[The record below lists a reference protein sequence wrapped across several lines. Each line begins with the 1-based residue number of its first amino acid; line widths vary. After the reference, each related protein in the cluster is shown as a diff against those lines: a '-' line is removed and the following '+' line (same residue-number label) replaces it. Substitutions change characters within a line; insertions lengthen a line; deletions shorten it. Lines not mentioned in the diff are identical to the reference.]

1 MLNTRVHQSELI
13 MATDTPRISEHG
25 VATLPDEAWEQA
37 RHQMEI
43 IRPLASLEVVGHQAA
58 DVAAQALGVSRRQI
72 YVLISRAQQGSGLM
86 TDLLPSQSGGGKGK
100 GRLPESVERI
110 IRELLKKRFLT
121 KQKRSLS
128 AFHREVAQVCKTQK
142 LRVPAR
148 NTVALRI
155 ANLDPLKT
163 TRSREGQDASRDLQG
178 VGGVPPSITL
188 PLEQVQ
194 IDHTVIDLIV
204 VDERDRQ
211 PIGRPYLTIAI
222 DVFTRCV
229 LGMVITLEAPS
240 AVSVGLCLVHVA
252 CDKRPWLEELKVEMA
267 WPMSGKP
274 KLLYLDN
281 AAEFKSEALR
291 RGCEQHGI
299 QLDYRPPGQPHYGGV
314 VERII
319 GTAMQMIHDE
329 LPGTTFSNPN
339 QRGEY
344 DSENKAVLTLR
355 ELERWLTLAVG
366 TYHGSVHNGLLQPP
380 AARWTEAVARVG
392 VPAIVTHA
400 TAFLVDFLPIIR
412 RTLTRTGF
420 VIDHIHYYADAL
432 KPWIA
437 RRDRLPAFLI
447 RRDPRDIS
455 RVWVLEPEGQHYLE
469 IPYRTLSHPAVTLWE
484 QRQALA
490 ILRQQ
495 GREQVDESALFRM
508 IGQMR
513 EIVTTA
519 QKATRKARRDA
530 DRRLHIKA
538 SVSSAKLTPPET
550 DVADQQTS
558 NLSAAKP
565 FDQIEEW

>member
-1 MLNTRVHQSELI
+1 MASDTALI
-13 MATDTPRISEHG
+13 AERG
-25 VATLPDEAWEQA
+25 VVTLSDEAWAQT
-37 RHQMEI
+37 RHRMEVI
-43 IRPLASLEVVGHQAA
+43 GPLAAVEVVGHEAA
-58 DVAAQALGVSRRQI
+58 DVAAQALGVSRRQV
-72 YVLISRAQQGSGLM
+72 YALIRRARQGTGLV
-86 TDLLPSQSGGGKGK
+86 TDLAPGRSGGGKGK
-100 GRLPESVERI
+100 GRLPEPVERI
-110 IRELLKKRFLT
+110 IRELLQKRFLT
-121 KQKRSLS
+121 KQKRSLA
-128 AFHREVAQVCKTQK
+128 AFHREVAQACKTQK

-155 ANLDPLKT
+155 ANTDPRTT
-163 TRSREGQDASRDLQG
+163 TRRREGQDASRALQG
-178 VGGVPPSITL
+178 VGGVPPAVTT

-229 LGMVITLEAPS
+229 LGIVVTLEAPS
-240 AVSVGLCLVHVA
+240 AVSVGLCLAHVV
-252 CDKRPWLEELKVEMA
+252 CDKRPWLEGLNVEMD

-274 KLLYLDN
+274 RQLYLDN
-281 AAEFKSEALR
+281 ATEFKSEALR

-299 QLDYRPPGQPHYGGV
+299 QLDYRPPGQPHYGGI

-319 GTAMQMIHDE
+319 GTAMQMIHDD
-329 LPGTTFSNPN
+329 LPGTTFSNPG

-344 DSENKAVLTLR
+344 ASENMAALTLH
-355 ELERWLTLAVG
+355 ELERWLTLTVG
-366 TYHGSVHNGLLQPP
+366 TYHGSVHNSLLQPP
-380 AARWTEAVARVG
+380 AVRWAEAVACAGTPTV
-392 VPAIVTHA
+392 VTRA
-400 TAFLVDFLPIIR
+400 TTFLVDFLPVIR

-420 VIDHIHYYADAL
+420 VIDHIHYYANAL

-437 RRDRLPAFLI
+437 QRDRLPAFLI

-455 RVWVLEPEGQHYLE
+455 RIWVLEPEGQHYLE

-484 QRQALA
+484 QRQALVK
-490 ILRQQ
+490 LRQQ

-513 EIVTTA
+513 EIVTAA
-519 QKATRKARRDA
+519 QKATRKARRDS
-530 DRRLHIKA
+530 DRRQHLKA
-538 SVSSAKLTPPET
+538 SARPDKPVPPET
-550 DVADQQTS
+550 DITDLQAD
-558 NLSAAKP
+558 NLPPAKP

>member
-1 MLNTRVHQSELI
+1 MTS
-13 MATDTPRISEHG
+13 DTPPIAAQG
-25 VATLPDEAWEQA
+25 VATLPDEAWAQA
-37 RHQMEI
+37 RHRTEI
-43 IRPLASLEVVGHQAA
+43 IGPLAALEVVGHEAA
-58 DVAAQALGVSRRQI
+58 DEAAQALGLSRRQV
-72 YVLISRAQQGSGLM
+72 YVLIRRARQGTGLV
-86 TDLLPSQSGGGKGK
+86 TDLTPGRSGGGKGK
-100 GRLPESVERI
+100 GRLPEPVERI
-110 IRELLKKRFLT
+110 IRELLQKRFLT
-121 KQKRSLS
+121 KQKRSLA
-128 AFHREVAQVCKTQK
+128 AFHREVAQACKTQK
-142 LRVPAR
+142 LPVPAR
-148 NTVALRI
+148 NTVAQRI
-155 ANLDPLKT
+155 AGLHPAKIA
-163 TRSREGQDASRDLQG
+163 RSRGGQDAARPLQG
-178 VGGVPPSITL
+178 AGGIPPEVTM

-211 PIGRPYLTIAI
+211 PICRPYLTLAI

-229 LGMVITLEAPS
+229 LGLVVTLEAPS
-240 AVSVGLCLVHVA
+240 AVSVGLCLAHAA
-252 CDKRPWLEELKVEMA
+252 CDKRPWLEGLNVEMD

-274 KLLYLDN
+274 RLLYLDN

-299 QLDYRPPGQPHYGGV
+299 RLDYRPPGQPHYGGI

-329 LPGTTFSNPN
+329 LPGTTFSNPG

-344 DSENKAVLTLR
+344 DSEKMATLTLR
-355 ELERWLTLAVG
+355 ELERWLALAVG

-380 AARWTEAVARVG
+380 AARWAEAVERVG
-392 VPAIVTHA
+392 VPAVVTRP
-400 TAFLVDFLPIIR
+400 TAFLVDFLPVIR

-437 RRDRLPAFLI
+437 RRERLPAFLI

-455 RVWVLEPEGQHYLE
+455 RIWVLEPEGQHYLE
-469 IPYRTLSHPAVTLWE
+469 IHYRTLSHPAVTLWE

-490 ILRQQ
+490 KLRQL

-530 DRRLHIKA
+530 DRRQHLKT
-538 SVSSAKLTPPET
+538 SEPPAKPIPP
-550 DVADQQTS
+550 DVDMADPQAD
-558 NLSAAKP
+558 NLPPAKP

>member
-1 MLNTRVHQSELI
+1 MV
-13 MATDTPRISEHG
+13 TDTSRIPEQG
-25 VATLPDEAWEQA
+25 VATLPDQAWERA
-37 RHQMEI
+37 RRRAEI
-43 IRPLASLEVVGHQAA
+43 IGPLAQSEPVGHAAA
-58 DVAAQALGVSRRQI
+58 DAAAQALGLSRRQV
-72 YVLISRAQQGSGLM
+72 YALIRRARQGAGLV
-86 TDLLPSQSGGGKGK
+86 TDFAPGQSSGGKGK
-100 GRLPESVERI
+100 GRLPEPVERI
-110 IRELLKKRFLT
+110 IRELLQRRFLT
-121 KQKRSLS
+121 KQKRSLA
-128 AFHREVAQVCKTQK
+128 AFHREVAQACKAQK
-142 LRVPAR
+142 LRVPTR

-155 ANLDPLKT
+155 AGLDPLKT
-163 TRSREGQDASRDLQG
+163 VRRREGQDASRELQG
-178 VGGVPPSITL
+178 VGGIPPAVSG

-204 VDERDRQ
+204 VDAHDRQ
-211 PIGRPYLTIAI
+211 PIGRPYLTLAI
-222 DVFTRCV
+222 DAFTRCV
-229 LGMVITLEAPS
+229 LGMVVTLEAPS
-240 AVSVGLCLVHVA
+240 AVSVGLCLAHVA
-252 CDKRPWLEELKVEMA
+252 CDKRPWLEGLDVAMD

-274 KLLYLDN
+274 RLLYLDN

-291 RGCEQHGI
+291 RGCGQHGI
-299 QLDYRPPGQPHYGGV
+299 RLDYRPPGQPHYGGI

-329 LPGTTFSNPN
+329 LPGTTFSNPG

-344 DSENKAVLTLR
+344 DADKMAALTLR

-366 TYHGSVHNGLLQPP
+366 TYHASVHNGLLQPP
-380 AARWTEAVARVG
+380 AARWAESVARIG
-392 VPAIVTHA
+392 VPPVVTRP
-400 TAFLVDFLPIIR
+400 TAFLVDFLPVIR

-420 VIDHIHYYADAL
+420 VIDHIHYYANVL

-455 RVWVLEPEGQHYLE
+455 RIWVLEPEGQHYLE
-469 IPYRTLSHPAVTLWE
+469 VPYRTLSHPAVTLWE

-490 ILRQQ
+490 KLRQL

-530 DRRLHIKA
+530 DRRQHLKA
-538 SVSSAKLTPPET
+538 SAPPVKPTPPDT
-550 DVADQQTS
+550 GMADSQAA
-558 NLSAAKP
+558 NLPPAKP